1 MAERGLLA
9 QLSDELAAAV
19 ETAGRSIVRVNGRRR
34 QAASGLVWGA
44 DGLIVTADHVIER
57 EEDLTVGLPDG
68 KEVKATIAGR
78 DPGTDLAVLKAEA
91 SGLPVIGQADGVKV
105 GSIVVAVARPG
116 EAVSATFGVV
126 SAIGGQVRTMRG
138 GQLDGFIRTD
148 AVLYPGYSGGALI
161 DAAGQAIGLSTSHF
175 GQGAGFAIRIGTV
188 QRVAEALRTGGRVRR
203 GYLGVSSQPVALP
216 AAIRQQLGLAQES
229 GLLLVGVEPGGPAE
243 QGGLLIGD
251 LLIALAGD
259 PIRDTDDLQRA
270 LGSDR
275 VGQAVPA
282 RVVRGGQA
290 SDLSLTIGERP
301 Q

>member
-1 MAERGLLA
+1 MAMAGQGLLA
-9 QLSDELAAAV
+9 QLSDELATAV

-34 QAASGLVWGA
+34 QAASGLVWAA

-57 EEDLTVGLPDG
+57 EEDLSVGLPDG
-68 KEVKATIAGR
+68 KEVKATIVGR
-78 DPGTDLAVLKAEA
+78 DPGTDLAVLRAES
-91 SGLPVIGQADGVKV
+91 SGLTPIAQAEGVKV
-105 GSIVVAVARPG
+105 GGIVLAVARPSDS
-116 EAVSATFGVV
+116 VSATLGVV
-126 SAIGGQVRTMRG
+126 SAVGGQVRTMRG

-161 DAAGQAIGLSTSHF
+161 DTAGRAVGLSTSHF

-188 QRVAEALRTGGRVRR
+188 QRVAEALRTGGRVKR

-216 AAIRQQLGLAQES
+216 AAIRQQLGLEQES

-275 VGQAVPA
+275 VGQAISA

-290 SDLSLTIGERP
+290 TDLSLTVGE
-301 Q
+301 

>member
-1 MAERGLLA
+1 MAEQGLLA
-9 QLSDELAAAV
+9 RLSDELATAV

-34 QAASGLVWGA
+34 QAASGLVWAA

-57 EEDLTVGLPDG
+57 EEDLTVGLADG
-68 KEVKATIAGR
+68 QEAKATIVGR

-91 SGLPVIGQADGVKV
+91 SGLQPIGPADGVKV
-105 GSIVVAVARPG
+105 GSIVLAVGRPG
-116 EAVSATFGVV
+116 EIVSATLGVV
-126 SAIGGQVRTMRG
+126 SAVGGQVRTMRG

-161 DAAGQAIGLSTSHF
+161 DTSGRAVGLSTSHF

-188 QRVAEALRTGGRVRR
+188 QRVAEALRTGGRVKR

-216 AAIRQQLGLAQES
+216 AAIREQLGLAQES

-275 VGQAVPA
+275 VGQSIPA

-290 SDLSLTIGERP
+290 ADLTLTIGERP
-301 Q
+301 R